1 MHLGAGIPVCS
12 DCRER
17 LSMLFFLECVCVLVG
32 GGGEGM
38 NIMMIWRIGHGP

>member
-17 LSMLFFLECVCVLVG
+17 LSMLFLGMCVCVG
-32 GGGEGM
+32 GGGGRNEYHDDM
-38 NIMMIWRIGHGP
+38 ENWSWAVE